1 MEEVKNFFKE
11 QWRPIFIVLAIL
23 STIAGIFGNLDQIA
37 GFFQKPYAVPA
48 IIGLAYFLALVTAS
62 WVVLGKKPSTVDP
75 RVKVH
80 VFDRR
85 YRQAAAIVLAI
96 LIAVGVAFIVFWIY
110 RECAPTDRVIV
121 LVAEFSPEAS
131 PGVPKDRAITQGI
144 LDQLDQLREDE
155 PRMKVKSLGEVVLDK
170 ETARKWGG
178 EEKATIVIW
187 GWYAKTA
194 THIDLRSHF
203 EIMPSREREAA
214 QVQVTPDRRPINDFN
229 SFEVHTRLS
238 QKMTSLTAFTVGLIY
253 YLDQDYEEAI
263 RHFKTAAD
271 NAPEG
276 FNLEVV
282 HFYKGNAH
290 SLRAEPD
297 EAISEYE
304 RAVEI
309 NPDFAE
315 AHNNLGVAYAGQGR
329 LDDAIGEFEEAIEKA
344 ALDDL
349 NRANVYYNLGL
360 CYVKKGETDE
370 AIKALQEAVN
380 LRDNYAPAHYWLG
393 CAYYAQD
400 ELDEA
405 VEEYQQAIEL
415 EPDHAD
421 AHFNLGVIYHDQSD
435 LDRALK
441 ELRETIELRP
451 DHIPAHFALGLA
463 HVEKEEHEKACAEL
477 NEVLALSAGEE
488 WREFKKKAG
497 ELIEALECG
506 QNSRSPSQ

>member
-11 QWRPIFIVLAIL
+11 RWRPIFIVLAIL
-23 STIAGIFGNLDQIA
+23 STIAGVLGNLDQII
-37 GFFQKPYAVPA
+37 GFFQQPYAIPA
-48 IIGLAYFLALVTAS
+48 VVGLAYLLTFIIAL
-62 WVVLGKKPSTVDP
+62 WVVVGKKPGAVDP
-75 RVKVH
+75 GVKIPI
-80 VFDRR
+80 FDRR
-85 YRQAAAIVLAI
+85 YRHVATVVLAI
-96 LIAVGVAFIVFWIY
+96 LIAVGVAYVAFSVY
-110 RECAPTDRVIV
+110 QKNAPTDKVIV

-131 PGVPKDRAITQGI
+131 PDVPKDRAITQRI

-155 PRMKVKSLGEVVLDK
+155 PRMEVKSLGEVILDK
-170 ETARKWGG
+170 GTARKWGG

-203 EIMPSREREAA
+203 EIMPPREREAA
-214 QVQVTPDRRPINDFN
+214 QVQVTADRRPINDFN

-238 QKMTSLTAFTVGLIY
+238 QKMTALTAFTVGLIY

-263 RHFKTAAD
+263 RHFETAVD

-309 NPDFAE
+309 NPAFAE
-315 AHNNLGVAYAGQGR
+315 AHNNLGVAYVEQGR
-329 LDDAIGEFEEAIEKA
+329 LDDAIVEFEEAVGKA
-344 ALDDL
+344 GLDDL
-349 NRANVYYNLGL
+349 NLANAYYNLGL

-421 AHFNLGVIYHDQSD
+421 AHFNLGVTYREQSD

-441 ELRETIELRP
+441 ELRETIELKP
-451 DHIPAHFALGLA
+451 DHVPAHFALGLA
-463 HVEKEEHEKACAEL
+463 HIEREEHEKACTEL
-477 NEVLALSAGEE
+477 NKVLALSAEEE
-488 WREFKKKAG
+488 WRELRKVAE
-497 ELIEALECG
+497 ELIELKCS
-506 QNSRSPSQ
+506 QNSRPPSQ